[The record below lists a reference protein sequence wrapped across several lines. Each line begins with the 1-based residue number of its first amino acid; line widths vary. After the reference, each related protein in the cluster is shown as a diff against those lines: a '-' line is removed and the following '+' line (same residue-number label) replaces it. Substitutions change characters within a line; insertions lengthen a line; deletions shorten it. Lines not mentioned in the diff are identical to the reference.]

1 MYNIQV
7 LYKSC
12 FLYINNQDL
21 ICIYFLVWLCWNVE
35 VDSIATKLI
44 LLRVK
49 STRRIFQHL
58 KMCTFYNFSIQG
70 FLYELQKLQF
80 VVEFFMYVDFLTG
93 MQKQITLLQSD
104 VVELYLV
111 FLLNFQHVRMCIFQL
126 YQLMQYDKVAVIEL
140 SSLKWLISVV
150 QNVTITFKGVCVAEI
165 RGDFLFLFCECT
177 DVCLAKCVIQIF

>member
-1 MYNIQV
+1 
-7 LYKSC
+7 
-12 FLYINNQDL
+12 
-21 ICIYFLVWLCWNVE
+21 
-35 VDSIATKLI
+35 
-44 LLRVK
+44 
-49 STRRIFQHL
+49 
-58 KMCTFYNFSIQG
+58 MCTFYNFSIQG

-80 VVEFFMYVDFLTG
+80 VVEFFMYVDFLTGMQKQIRLLQSDVVDFLTG